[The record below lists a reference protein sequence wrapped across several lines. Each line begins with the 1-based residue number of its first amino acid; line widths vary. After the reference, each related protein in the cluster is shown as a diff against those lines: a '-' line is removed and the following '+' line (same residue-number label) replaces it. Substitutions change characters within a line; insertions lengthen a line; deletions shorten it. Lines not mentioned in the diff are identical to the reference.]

1 MSRHFTTSLVRWAL
15 GVRVASVLVVLLLPL
30 TAPFSP
36 RVALAVALLGCWSLV
51 WLAPRDGTIQVARR
65 HPIVVVGDTLVA
77 VIVTAIV
84 GVDSPLVFATLS
96 TALVIGVL
104 FRGWTAALLV
114 GVLVAGYLVVALAQT
129 SGPSDRF
136 AYTFI
141 VPATYVV
148 LALLG
153 GVTRRLHEQV
163 LLEQARLAHASATAA
178 ASAERA
184 RLARDMHDSLAKSL
198 HGVALAAAALPRWVE
213 RDTRT
218 AVDQATVI
226 REAAEQASREARELL
241 VSLRSRRDVPVVVRL
256 TELVREFESRTGI
269 PAALEVGF
277 APELDPDATHELG
290 QIVAEALENV
300 HRHAGASQVTVRVR
314 DGLLPA
320 TVEVSVIDD
329 GTGFDPEQVPADHF
343 GLLGMRE
350 RADGL
355 GGHLDVEAAP
365 GAGTAVTL
373 QVPEQRRRQE
383 VRS

>member
-1 MSRHFTTSLVRWAL
+1 MSRQFTTSLVRWAL

-77 VIVTAIV
+77 VIVTALV

-114 GVLVAGYLVVALAQT
+114 GVLVAGYLVVALGQT
-129 SGPSDRF
+129 TGATDRF
-136 AYTFI
+136 AYAFI
-141 VPATYVV
+141 LPATYVV

-178 ASAERA
+178 AAAERA

-213 RDTRT
+213 RDART

-226 REAAEQASREARELL
+226 RDAAEQASREARELL
-241 VSLRSRRDVPVVVRL
+241 VSLRTRRDVPLVTRL
-256 TELVREFESRTGI
+256 TELVTEFEARTGI
-269 PAALEVGF
+269 RTELEIGS
-277 APELDPDATHELG
+277 APELDPDAVHELA
-290 QIVAEALENV
+290 QIVGEALENV
-300 HRHAGASQVTVRVR
+300 HRHAGASHVTVGVR

-320 TVEVSVIDD
+320 TVEVAVVDD
-329 GTGFDPEQVPADHF
+329 GSGFDPTRVPADHF

-355 GGHLDVEAAP
+355 GGHLDVAAAP
-365 GAGTAVTL
+365 GEGTAVTL
-373 QVPEQRRRQE
+373 RIPEQRHRQE
-383 VRS
+383 ARS

>member
-1 MSRHFTTSLVRWAL
+1 MSRQFTTSLVRWAL

-77 VIVTAIV
+77 VIVTALV

-114 GVLVAGYLVVALAQT
+114 GVLVAGYLVVALGQT
-129 SGPSDRF
+129 TGATDRF
-136 AYTFI
+136 AYAFI
-141 VPATYVV
+141 LPATYVV

-178 ASAERA
+178 AAAERA

-213 RDTRT
+213 RDART

-241 VSLRSRRDVPVVVRL
+241 VSLRTRRDVPLVTRL
-256 TELVREFESRTGI
+256 NELVTEFEARTGI
-269 PAALEVGF
+269 RTELEIGS
-277 APELDPDATHELG
+277 APELDPDAVHELA
-290 QIVAEALENV
+290 QIVGEALENV
-300 HRHAGASQVTVRVR
+300 HRHAGASHVTVGVR

-320 TVEVSVIDD
+320 TVEVAVIDD
-329 GTGFDPEQVPADHF
+329 GSGFDPSRVPADHF
-343 GLLGMRE
+343 GLVGMRE

-355 GGHLDVEAAP
+355 GGHLDVAAAP
-365 GAGTAVTL
+365 GEGTAVTL
-373 QVPEQRRRQE
+373 RIPEQRHRQE

>member
-1 MSRHFTTSLVRWAL
+1 MGRQFTTSLVRWAL

-77 VIVTAIV
+77 VIVTALV

-114 GVLVAGYLVVALAQT
+114 GVLVAGYLVVALGQT
-129 SGPSDRF
+129 TGPTDRF
-136 AYTFI
+136 AYAFI
-141 VPATYVV
+141 LPATYVV

-178 ASAERA
+178 AAAERA
-184 RLARDMHDSLAKSL
+184 RLARAMHDSLAKSL

-213 RDTRT
+213 RDMRT

-226 REAAEQASREARELL
+226 REAAEQAAREARELL
-241 VSLRSRRDVPVVVRL
+241 VSLRTRRDVPLVARL
-256 TELVREFESRTGI
+256 TELVTEFEARSGI
-269 PAALEVGF
+269 STDLEIGT
-277 APELDPDATHELG
+277 APELDPDAVHELA
-290 QIVAEALENV
+290 QIVGEALENV
-300 HRHAGASQVTVRVR
+300 HRHAGASHVVVGVR

-320 TVEVSVIDD
+320 TLEVAVVDD
-329 GTGFDPEQVPADHF
+329 GTGFDPARVPADHF
-343 GLLGMRE
+343 GLVGMRE

-355 GGHLDVEAAP
+355 GGHLDVAAAP
-365 GAGTAVTL
+365 GEGTAVTL
-373 QVPEQRRRQE
+373 RIPEQRHRQE
-383 VRS
+383 ARP